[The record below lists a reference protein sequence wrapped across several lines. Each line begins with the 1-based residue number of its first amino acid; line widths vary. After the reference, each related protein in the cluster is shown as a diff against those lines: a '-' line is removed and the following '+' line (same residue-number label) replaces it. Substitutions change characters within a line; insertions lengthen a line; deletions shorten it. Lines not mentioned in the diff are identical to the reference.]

1 MAAIAAMAIVPA
13 TDRLSLVDKTAHC
26 FIVPSTDLPPRSK
39 YLFVQPFPPLP
50 SANLTQRATLWRD
63 PGVYARPIGQKQL
76 FAGVERHRYI
86 VSFYAT
92 SPCLANPDCDD
103 SQVTLLSDFLPH
115 IQGERLLNTYDEPLK
130 EPEGVLAVLKK
141 GAAFFTLL
149 LMIGSWITEGE
160 FVQR

>member
-92 SPCLANPDCDD
+92 SPCLAGKANPDCDD
-103 SQVTLLSDFLPH
+103 SQVTLLSDFLHTHTGRTAP
-115 IQGERLLNTYDEPLK
+115 QYLR
-130 EPEGVLAVLKK
+130 
-141 GAAFFTLL
+141 
-149 LMIGSWITEGE
+149 
-160 FVQR
+160 

>member
-92 SPCLANPDCDD
+92 SPCLAASQSWLWWLTSD
-103 SQVTLLSDFLPH
+103 SSFRFSPHTYRANGSSILTMNRSRNQKECWQSLRKVQLSLHFC
-115 IQGERLLNTYDEPLK
+115 
-130 EPEGVLAVLKK
+130 
-141 GAAFFTLL
+141 
-149 LMIGSWITEGE
+149 
-160 FVQR
+160 